1 MTEIVGR
8 KLREELHL
16 VEKQR
21 DLENK
26 QNQERIKKAQIDR
39 EEFRKKIPLR
49 FP

>member
-26 QNQERIKKAQIDR
+26 QNQERIRKVKEER
-39 EEFRKKIPLR
+39 EEFSEKIPLH